1 MDKSLFDGT
10 VTLMRFIWRR
20 DRIRIPV
27 WLLSF
32 AVVSM
37 LTAVAFT
44 DLYQNAAERQAIA
57 ETMKNPAMTA
67 MVGPGYG
74 LDNYTE
80 GAMMSHQMLLMTAVV
95 AGLMSILLV
104 TRHTQ
109 SDEEDGRIE
118 LIRSLPV
125 GRLSNLQSVLL
136 VLFIVNILLAAT
148 TGLGLYVLGIDSMD
162 LEGSLLYGAALGAT
176 GLFFAALTAVF
187 AQLSQNS
194 RNTIGLSV
202 MVLLFAY
209 ALRAIGD
216 IGTEALSWTSP
227 LGWVLRSEVYVRN
240 IWWPVWLTVAAAFL
254 LSLLAL
260 YLNSIRDLGSG
271 FLPARTGKS
280 HASPLL
286 QSPFGLA
293 VRQQRTTLV
302 AWAFGIFLIGASY
315 GSVLGDLESF
325 FADVEI
331 MQEFLA
337 AAPGNS
343 VTEQFIPML
352 MSVMAIIGTIP
363 VLLAVLKL
371 KGEEK
376 NNRLEHF
383 LSRAVSRNRLLGSYV
398 LVSLFTGFVMLSLAG
413 LGLGLVGNAMME
425 EGLPLGLFYEAAVVY
440 LPAAWVMTGFAAALI
455 GWAPKATGIV
465 WLYLV
470 FSFAVVYLGALFQ
483 FPGWAE
489 KATPFGYIPQ
499 LPVEEQDFSAL
510 AALTAIAIV
519 LLLAGFIGFNRR
531 DISD

>member
-1 MDKSLFDGT
+1 MNKNLFNGT
-10 VTLMRFIWRR
+10 GTLMRFIWRR
-20 DRIRIPV
+20 DRLRIPI

-37 LTAVAFT
+37 VTAVAFT

-57 ETMKNPAMTA
+57 ETMRNPAMTA

-80 GAMMSHQMLLMTAVV
+80 GAMMAHQMLLMTAVV
-95 AGLMSILLV
+95 VGLMSILLV
-104 TRHTQ
+104 ARHTR
-109 SDEEDGRIE
+109 SDEEEGRIE

-125 GRLSNLQSVLL
+125 GRLSTLQSVLL
-136 VLFIVNILLAAT
+136 VMFIVNILLAVT
-148 TGLGLYVLGIDSMD
+148 TGFALYALGISSMD
-162 LEGSLLYGAALGAT
+162 LKGSLLYGAALGAV

-194 RNTIGLSV
+194 RNTVGLSV
-202 MVLLFAY
+202 IVLLLGY

-216 IGTEALSWTSP
+216 IGMEALSWTTP
-227 LGWVLRSEVYVRN
+227 LGWILRSEVYVEN
-240 IWWPVWLTVAAAFL
+240 IWWPVWLTIGAACL
-254 LSLLAL
+254 LAVLAL

-271 FLPARTGKS
+271 FLPARTGKA
-280 HASPLL
+280 HASPAL
-286 QSPFGLA
+286 QSSLGLA
-293 VRQQRTTLV
+293 VRLQRTGLV
-302 AWAFGIFLIGASY
+302 AWAFGLFLIGASY

-337 AAPGNS
+337 AAPGS
-343 VTEQFIPML
+343 SLTEQFIPML

-363 VLLAVLKL
+363 VLLAILRL

-398 LVSLFTGFVMLSLAG
+398 VISLFTSFIMLSLAG
-413 LGLGLVGNAMME
+413 LGIGLVGNAMMQ
-425 EGLPLGLFYEAAVVY
+425 EGLPLGVFYKAAIVY
-440 LPAAWVMTGFAAALI
+440 LPAAWVMTGLAAALI
-455 GWAPKATGIV
+455 GWLPKATGLV

-470 FSFAVVYLGALFQ
+470 FSFTVVYLGALFQ
-483 FPGWAE
+483 FPEWTE
-489 KATPFGYIPQ
+489 KATPFGHIPQ
-499 LPVEEQDFSAL
+499 LPVEEQNWMAL
-510 AALTAIAIV
+510 AILTAIAAV
-519 LLLAGFIGFNRR
+519 LLIAGFAGFNRR
-531 DISD
+531 DISN